1 MASTWQVTQQT
12 YEGVLSGGVLV
23 PGVEITALLQDG
35 TEVVVD
41 VTQSQYQNI
50 GTVKSI
56 IQAAVDQH
64 DAVAALTSSS

>member
-23 PGVEITALLQDG
+23 PGVEITALLSDG

-41 VTQSQYQNI
+41 VTNSQYQDI
-50 GTVKSI
+50 ATVKAI

-64 DAVAALTSSS
+64 DAVAALTS